1 MSAAE
6 FHAKFS
12 RLRATHP
19 AWRLLAADSAP
30 IALAFL
36 ADLFGQVAEVP
47 YARAKVALDAE
58 LQRWKESGIDVQD
71 SATAYL
77 RQWIASGWLR
87 EQDDVLLSTAACDT
101 ALRFAKGLDREE
113 RGTTASHLRIVQDA
127 VRDLA
132 IAMTSDPGQR
142 IRALEKQRQG
152 LEREIEELHAGVV
165 VEISSAE
172 QHERLREIYQLAS
185 VLTGDFRRLEDEI
198 RQMDHA
204 MRVQMIQGDSTRG
217 DVLMALLAKEGAL
230 ADTDAG
236 RAFEGFFQLLA
247 DDGRT
252 TEFREQLR
260 AILESP
266 ASRQLHPDERQFLS
280 RLVRELSRE
289 SERVLL
295 VRRRAEENL
304 RAYIESSEFRE
315 NRAVARILAELE
327 RRAVEL
333 RDAGITASARTRL
346 TLDSGRAELSSV
358 ETIRLRL
365 PDESLQLGPIEEDH
379 GTRTLSEAMLEHLE
393 TVKVLEVAAD
403 VFKLVTMN
411 GPMTLGEVIEMRP
424 LTAGIEELVAHVR
437 IAQAVNA
444 PREEST
450 ESLTIQGQ
458 DGARLRATIPTY
470 VLTPELLP
478 AQIEDLAL

>member
-1 MSAAE
+1 
-6 FHAKFS
+6 
-12 RLRATHP
+12 
-19 AWRLLAADSAP
+19 
-30 IALAFL
+30 
-36 ADLFGQVAEVP
+36 
-47 YARAKVALDAE
+47 
-58 LQRWKESGIDVQD
+58 
-71 SATAYL
+71 
-77 RQWIASGWLR
+77 
-87 EQDDVLLSTAACDT
+87 
-101 ALRFAKGLDREE
+101 
-113 RGTTASHLRIVQDA
+113 
-127 VRDLA
+127 
-132 IAMTSDPGQR
+132 
-142 IRALEKQRQG
+142 
-152 LEREIEELHAGVV
+152 
-165 VEISSAE
+165 
-172 QHERLREIYQLAS
+172 
-185 VLTGDFRRLEDEI
+185 
-198 RQMDHA
+198 
-204 MRVQMIQGDSTRG
+204 
-217 DVLMALLAKEGAL
+217 
-230 ADTDAG
+230 
-236 RAFEGFFQLLA
+236 
-247 DDGRT
+247 
-252 TEFREQLR
+252 
-260 AILESP
+260 
-266 ASRQLHPDERQFLS
+266 LHPDERQFLS

-346 TLDSGRAELSSV
+346 TLTSGRAELSSV

-365 PDESLQLGPIEEDH
+365 PDESLQLGPVEKDH
-379 GTRTLSEAMLEHLE
+379 GTRALSEAMLEHLE

-403 VFKLVTMN
+403 VFKLVTMH

-450 ESLTIQGQ
+450 ESLTILGQ

>member
-1 MSAAE
+1 
-6 FHAKFS
+6 
-12 RLRATHP
+12 
-19 AWRLLAADSAP
+19 
-30 IALAFL
+30 
-36 ADLFGQVAEVP
+36 
-47 YARAKVALDAE
+47 LDAE
-58 LQRWKESGIDVQD
+58 LQRWKESRIEVQD

-77 RQWIASGWLR
+77 RQWIALGWLR

-142 IRALEKQRQG
+142 IRALEKQRQA
-152 LEREIEELHAGVV
+152 LEREIEDLHAGVV

-204 MRVQMIQGDSTRG
+204 LRVQMIQGDSTRG
-217 DVLMALLAKEGAL
+217 DVLMALLKKEGAL

-252 TEFREQLR
+252 TELREQLR
-260 AILESP
+260 AILESL
-266 ASRQLHPDERQFLS
+266 ASRQLNPDERQFLS
-280 RLVRELSRE
+280 RL
-289 SERVLL
+289 
-295 VRRRAEENL
+295 
-304 RAYIESSEFRE
+304 ESSEFRE

-333 RDAGITASARTRL
+333 RDAGIAASARTRL
-346 TLDSGRAELSSV
+346 ALASGRAELSSV

-365 PDESLQLGPIEEDH
+365 PDESLQLGPIEKDP
-379 GTRTLSEAMLEHLE
+379 GTRALSDAMLEHLE

-403 VFKLVTMN
+403 VFRLVTMH
-411 GPMTLGEVIEMRP
+411 GPMTLGEVIEKRP

-444 PREEST
+444 PRDEST
-450 ESLTIQGQ
+450 ESLTILGQ